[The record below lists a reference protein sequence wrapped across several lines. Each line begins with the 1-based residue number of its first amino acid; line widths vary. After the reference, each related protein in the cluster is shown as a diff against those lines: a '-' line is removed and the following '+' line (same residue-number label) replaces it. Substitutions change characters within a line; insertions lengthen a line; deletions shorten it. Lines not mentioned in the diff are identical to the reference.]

1 MSNMQNRVAE
11 YKGKKYRLLYI
22 GDTKYGRRAH
32 LAFFD
37 GSKDF
42 WVDGALIKVLNGGN
56 RSQSSTYRPWYRD
69 YCPCSK
75 KPYCE
80 CGSDAPCCMCE

>member
-1 MSNMQNRVAE
+1 MSAIQNRVAE

-42 WVDGALIKVLNGGN
+42 WVDGALVTVINGGK
-56 RSQSSTYRPWYRD
+56 SSTYRPWYRD
-69 YCPCSK
+69 YCPCSRT
-75 KPYCE
+75 PYCK

>member
-1 MSNMQNRVAE
+1 MKVGE
-11 YKGKKYRLLYI
+11 YKGRKYRILYL
-22 GDTKYGRRAH
+22 GPTKYGQRAH
-32 LAFFD
+32 LGFFD

-42 WVDGALIKVLNGGN
+42 WVDAALVTVLQSY
-56 RSQSSTYRPWYRD
+56 RSSYRGYRRGD
-69 YCPCSK
+69 YCPCNR

>member
-1 MSNMQNRVAE
+1 MKVGE
-11 YKGKKYRLLYI
+11 YKGRKYRILYL
-22 GDTKYGRRAH
+22 GPTKYGHRAH
-32 LAFFD
+32 LGFFD

-42 WVDGALIKVLNGGN
+42 WVDASLVTVLG
-56 RSQSSTYRPWYRD
+56 SSYRRYPGYRQGD
-69 YCPCSK
+69 YCPCSG